1 MVPGQFPVGRVVVD
15 RSNPIGKK
23 VTASLLPNNDRN
35 ASVLGAGVRGS
46 VNGPVTACN
55 GSTQYFERTTPVI
68 VTAPF
73 TLMCWA
79 YNAPYGSNKCLAS
92 IGRVG
97 NESRAAIYFSA
108 AHNKLNFFVGGSN
121 YTQWERTNEDTAGV
135 GFTSYAGTFVSAS
148 VGYVYKNGILLTTNT
163 EIGGPDGHAANFSAS
178 VDYRLMLNGLRN
190 NASVRLQSSYSMLGA
205 ILVNGGLTNIE
216 ISELHAN
223 PGQLFIPA

>member
-1 MVPGQFPVGRVVVD
+1 MVPRQFPVGRVVVD
-15 RSNPIGKK
+15 RLNPIGKK

-35 ASVLGAGVRGS
+35 ASVLGAGVGGS

-79 YNAPYGSNKCLAS
+79 YNAPYVPNKCLAS

-97 NESRAAIYFSA
+97 SASRAAIYFSA
-108 AHNKLNFFVGGSN
+108 TNNKLNFFVAGSN
-121 YTQWERTNEDTAGV
+121 YTQWERTNADTVGV

-163 EIGGPDGHAANFSAS
+163 DTGASNFSAS

-190 NASVRLQSSYSMLGA
+190 NDSVRLQSSYSMLGA
-205 ILVNGGLTNIE
+205 ILVNGGLTDIE

>member
-1 MVPGQFPVGRVVVD
+1 
-15 RSNPIGKK
+15 
-23 VTASLLPNNDRN
+23 
-35 ASVLGAGVRGS
+35 
-46 VNGPVTACN
+46 
-55 GSTQYFERTTPVI
+55 
-68 VTAPF
+68 
-73 TLMCWA
+73 MCWA

-108 AHNKLNFFVGGSN
+108 TSNKLNFIVGGSN
-121 YTQWERTNEDTAGV
+121 YTQWGRQNADTVGV

-163 EIGGPDGHAANFSAS
+163 ENGASNFSAS

-190 NASVRLQSSYSMLGA
+190 NASVGLQSSYSMLGA